1 MRIGITGGKGI
12 LGRIAQ
18 KKFLLRGHKVSLF
31 DGDICNL
38 TALQEWIKN
47 SQPEAVLHF
56 AAVVPVQSVQADPA
70 RTFRVNVGGTANLV
84 SALDSYSP
92 RPWLFYASSSHVYRP
107 QLQPLREDA
116 LVSPINTYGVSKR
129 MGEQVVEL
137 SANSV
142 GLPWCIGRIFSFYH
156 PEQTGTFLYP
166 ALQRRFATE
175 DLGQPFLLH
184 GMEDVRDI
192 SLADDLVASIII
204 LAEKRAS
211 GIINIGSGSGTR
223 IADFVQSLA
232 PRPLTI
238 SPASPSEPTKLVA
251 DISKLR
257 QILGDE

>member
-18 KKFLLRGHKVSLF
+18 KKLLHRGHEVSLF
-31 DGDICNL
+31 DGDICDL
-38 TALQEWIKN
+38 PALQEWIKN

-84 SALDSYSP
+84 SALESYSP
-92 RPWLFYASSSHVYRP
+92 QPWLFYASSSHVYRP
-107 QLQPLREDA
+107 QSQPLREDA
-116 LVSPINTYGVSKR
+116 LVSPINIYGVSKR

-137 SANSV
+137 SANSK

-166 ALQRRFATE
+166 ALQRRFVTE

-192 SLADDLVASIII
+192 SLADDLVESIIL

-238 SPASPSEPTKLVA
+238 IPASPSEPTKLVA

-257 QILGDE
+257 QILER